1 MRERG
6 VHLTDNNPKHDHDH
20 DHAHENEHGCCEH
33 GHDCCGHD
41 HEQEFEWIEL
51 QDEEGKT
58 HKFVLDTFFELDE
71 KQYALL
77 IAEDQMEAE
86 EPELSV
92 LRVEQDEDGN
102 DVLADL
108 EEDEFERVRAAIEDG
123 SANVIDFFDDED
135 IETEEE

>member
-1 MRERG
+1 M
-6 VHLTDNNPKHDHDH
+6 TDNKLKHD
-20 DHAHENEHGCCEH
+20 HENEHGCCGH
-33 GHDCCGHD
+33 DHDCCGHD
-41 HEQEFEWIEL
+41 HEQELEWIEL

-58 HKFVLDTFFELDE
+58 HKFVVDTFFELDE

-92 LRVEQDEDGN
+92 LRIEQDEDGN

-108 EEDEFERVRAAIEDG
+108 EEDEFEKVRAAIEDG
-123 SANVIDFFDDED
+123 SVNEIEFYEDED
-135 IETEEE
+135 EEIETEEE